1 MDSAVNDLA
10 SVINQSLGIELREV
24 ISITEL
30 KNKLSSYIHHL
41 INNDFNKLVSI
52 LYRIDVSEQKLRQL
66 LEGNPLEDAGTI
78 IAELIIE
85 RQQQKLQS
93 RKLFPGTGENS
104 IDENEKW

>member
-1 MDSAVNDLA
+1 MDFAVNDLA
-10 SVINQSLGIELREV
+10 VAINQSLGIELQKT

-30 KNKLSSYIHHL
+30 KNKLANYIHHL

-52 LYRIDVSEQKLRQL
+52 LYRIDVSEQKLKLL
-66 LEGNPLEDAGTI
+66 LEGNRSEDAGMI

-93 RKLFPGTGENS
+93 REQFRKTGENS